1 MRKLGGSLPDTPP
14 LSPRKIRTPDEIS
27 LCSSSLPGCKFGA
40 CAIKRIQHGT
50 WFGPFE
56 GKLVR
61 TSEMNGM
68 TTDYMW
74 EVRFSHYTFDKK
86 YSKG

>member
-1 MRKLGGSLPDTPP
+1 MRKCGGNLPDTPP

-61 TSEMNGM
+61 TTEMKGM

-74 EVRFSHYTFDKK
+74 EVYIYFFLAFFFLVWH
-86 YSKG
+86 